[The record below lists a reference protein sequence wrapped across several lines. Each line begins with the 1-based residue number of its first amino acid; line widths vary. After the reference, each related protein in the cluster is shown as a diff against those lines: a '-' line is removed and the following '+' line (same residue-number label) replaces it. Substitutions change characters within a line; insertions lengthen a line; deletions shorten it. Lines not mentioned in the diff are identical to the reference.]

1 MHKSDAPMT
10 QHATIAP
17 SSDDQRILQEATRR
31 AAANLGLT
39 HQDLAEIIGTRR
51 EMFSRKNV
59 SFTGKQLELCL
70 LLLRATRALAAIMG
84 QDTANMAHWVRTEN
98 RGLPGVPKDL
108 MKTVPGLV
116 QTVQYL
122 DASRAKV

>member
-1 MHKSDAPMT
+1 MT
-10 QHATIAP
+10 QVATKAP
-17 SSDDQRILQEATRR
+17 TADDQRILQEATRR
-31 AAANLGLT
+31 AAVNLGLT
-39 HQDLAEIIGTRR
+39 HQDLGEIIGVRR
-51 EMFSRKNV
+51 EMFSRKNAAL
-59 SFTGKQLELCL
+59 TGKQLEMCM
-70 LLLRATRALAAIMG
+70 LLLRATRSLAAIMG

-98 RGLPGVPKDL
+98 LGLQGVPKDL